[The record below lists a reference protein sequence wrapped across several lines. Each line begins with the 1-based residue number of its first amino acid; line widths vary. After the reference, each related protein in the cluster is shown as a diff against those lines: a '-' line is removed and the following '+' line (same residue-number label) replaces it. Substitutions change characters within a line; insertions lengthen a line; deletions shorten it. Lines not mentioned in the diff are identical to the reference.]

1 MIDPLLAIAA
11 RGLLALLLLAAGM
24 AKLKDGA
31 RFDAAAIGYLP
42 ALAAWPRLR
51 LVARAMLAVVEL
63 GLGAGLLAAAVPG
76 AAGAWIAACGLGAAA
91 LILFYGGLI
100 AAALMAGRRGFDCG
114 CGGFAG
120 RRQPVG
126 WPLVLRNLLIAGLA
140 GLAALP
146 AGGRGPTLFDFVA
159 AAQLRRFTLAV
170 LAAAETA
177 LALPRPVRVRE
188 AVR

>member
-42 ALAAWPRLR
+42 ALAAWPHLR
-51 LVARAMLAVVEL
+51 RTARFGLAAGEL

-76 AAGAWIAACGLGAAA
+76 MGPPWSAAFGLAAA
-91 LILFYGGLI
+91 TLLLFYGGLI
-100 AAALMAGRRGFDCG
+100 AAALIAGRRGFDCG

-120 RRQPVG
+120 RRQEIG
-126 WPLVLRNLLIAGLA
+126 WPLVLRNLLLAAIAVVG
-140 GLAALP
+140 ALP
-146 AGGRGPTLFDFVA
+146 AAARPLGVFDLASALGAVA
-159 AAQLRRFTLAV
+159 ASAFLY
-170 LAAAETA
+170 AAAETA

>member
-51 LVARAMLAVVEL
+51 LVARGMLAVVEL

-91 LILFYGGLI
+91 LILLYGGLI

-126 WPLVLRNLLIAGLA
+126 WPLVLRNLL
-140 GLAALP
+140 LAAIAVVGTLP
-146 AGGRGPTLFDFVA
+146 ATARPLGVFD
-159 AAQLRRFTLAV
+159 LASALGAV
-170 LAAAETA
+170 SASAFLYAAAETV
-177 LALPRPVRVRE
+177 LALPRPVRARE
-188 AVR
+188 AV

>member
-1 MIDPLLAIAA
+1 MIDPGFAIAL
-11 RGLLALLLLAAGM
+11 RGFLALLLLGAGLG
-24 AKLKDGA
+24 KLKDGA

-42 ALAAWPRLR
+42 ALARRPRLR
-51 LVARAMLAVVEL
+51 LVARGMLAVVEL
-63 GLGAGLLAAAVPG
+63 GLGAGLLAAAVLG
-76 AAGAWIAACGLGAAA
+76 AAGTWTAACGLGAAA

-126 WPLVLRNLLIAGLA
+126 WPLVLRNILLAGLA

-146 AGGRGPTLFDFVA
+146 MGARAVTFFDFIATPLA
-159 AAQLRRFTLAV
+159 AAALLLL

-177 LALPRPVRVRE
+177 LALPRPMRARE